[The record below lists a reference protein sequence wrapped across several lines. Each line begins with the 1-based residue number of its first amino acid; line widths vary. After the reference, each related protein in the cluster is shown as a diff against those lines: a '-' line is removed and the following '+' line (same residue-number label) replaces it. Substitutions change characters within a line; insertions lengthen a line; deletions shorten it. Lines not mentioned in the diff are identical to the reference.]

1 LEWGSISNLI
11 YFSKKQNSNKF
22 HKRAVAPVIATLL
35 LVAIAVVGGSIA
47 FVFAQDVIS
56 ETQIS
61 GNIQPEYIKI
71 LGYDARDVKQLKAHD
86 GEKILPN
93 NCCGIT
99 DGIKN
104 YDERIAVYLQ
114 NNSVQMITISELRLG
129 GEVYQYTSSSKLGNW
144 NGGTSPQPK
153 EYVIMDGHDGKSDG
167 DILQISSPQIQPG
180 QIVTVVIDLDKSI
193 QTGRDMQAKIS
204 TTNGNV
210 FVSTLIVGQNSG

>member
-1 LEWGSISNLI
+1 MG
-11 YFSKKQNSNKF
+11 NSNNFINFPKNQHPNNF
-22 HKRAVAPVIATLL
+22 RKRAIAPVIATLL

-47 FVFAQDVIS
+47 FVFAQSVVS

-86 GEKILPN
+86 GEEILPN
-93 NCCGIT
+93 NCCGII

-104 YDERIAVYLQ
+104 YDERVAIYLQ
-114 NNSVQMITISELRLG
+114 NNSVQMITISELRLA
-129 GEVYQYTSSSKLGNW
+129 GEVYQYTPSSKLGNW

-153 EYVIMDGHDGKSDG
+153 EYVIMNGHDGKPGG

-180 QIVTVVIDLDKSI
+180 QIVTIVIDLDKSI
-193 QTGRDMQAKIS
+193 QNGRDLQAKIS